1 MPRSRRQDRSPGS
14 APTHSEP
21 WPAEMASPRAP
32 LNRHYKEG
40 IFINYYFRFF
50 TSSILSNGGVHP
62 LQMDGSFWMACVR
75 TSQALRGLSVEIS
88 EQYDGS
94 CNFHAKLYKQ

>member
-62 LQMDGSFWMACVR
+62 LQMDGSFWRACVR
-75 TSQALRGLSVEIS
+75 TMHPALILGSEIGSQEV
-88 EQYDGS
+88 GS
-94 CNFHAKLYKQ
+94 WFLKAS